1 MKINLLY
8 DQRVIP
14 NYRVGV
20 LNKLNNRD
28 AINLTVSYWGN
39 SFLDQ
44 TPNSF
49 SNVTF
54 NTVCFNPWKI
64 KIKNKI
70 YWFNFDLLKYI
81 YKKHPHVILCPIG
94 TFGIHPIFS
103 FFIEGFCSVIF
114 KVRFVYRT
122 SGFFLPGRKPVKAP
136 RGIKKLWH
144 RIQFCNK
151 VVTVYTERAAELVKL
166 QGGNNVKIFVD
177 YNSMDTDELLRIKED
192 LKSTEDVWKPE
203 LKDKLENNC
212 SNYILF
218 VGRLFEY
225 RRVDILLNAWN
236 IIKKQYRNWGLI
248 IIGSGPAKLNL
259 MTTYENTQVTFIEGI
274 FDHRELA
281 KYYLLSDIV
290 VFPGCAGLSTHFAMC
305 FGKPIICPQYGN
317 EAEYV
322 QDGINGFKYSYGNV
336 DELADKISILITD
349 DKLRKRFGTASE
361 KMVKEKINVQ
371 HMVDTIREAI
381 HYAVEVGR

>member
-1 MKINLLY
+1 MKVNLLY

-28 AINLTVSYWGN
+28 TVNLTVSYWRN

-49 SNVTF
+49 SNVAF
-54 NTVCFNPWKI
+54 NTVCFNPWKMA
-64 KIKNKI
+64 IKNKT
-70 YWFNFDLLKYI
+70 YWFNFDLLRYI
-81 YKKHPHVILCPIG
+81 YKKRPHVILCPIG
-94 TFGIHPIFS
+94 TFGIHPVSS

-122 SGFFLPGRKPVKAP
+122 SGAFLPGRKPVEAP
-136 RGIKKLWH
+136 RDIRKLWY
-144 RIQFCNK
+144 RILFYGK
-151 VVTVYTERAAELVKL
+151 VVIAYTERAAELVRL

-177 YNSMDTDELLRIKED
+177 YNSMDTDELLRMKED
-192 LKSTEDVWKPE
+192 LESTKDVWKHE
-203 LKDKLENNC
+203 LGDKLGDNYT
-212 SNYILF
+212 NYILF
-218 VGRLFEY
+218 VGRLLENK
-225 RRVDILLNAWN
+225 RIDILLDAWN
-236 IIKKQYRNWGLI
+236 MIKKEYKNWCLM
-248 IIGSGPAKLNL
+248 IIGSGPDRSHL
-259 MTTYENTQVTFIEGI
+259 MTSYENTQVIFIEGI

-290 VFPGCAGLSTHFAMC
+290 VFPGYATLSTQFAMC
-305 FGKPIICPQYGN
+305 FGRPIISSQYGN

-322 QDGINGFKYSYGNV
+322 QDGINGFKYSYGNS

-381 HYAVEVGR
+381 HYAVEAGR